1 MAKKYLDYDGLLY
14 FWQKIKLLFST
25 KAEGVKT
32 ITRSGT
38 TFTVTRADDTT
49 FEFTQQDSTVA
60 KTTTTPKMNG
70 TAAVGSET
78 KYAAGDHVHPVD
90 TSRAPTSHAST
101 ATTYGAGSGTN
112 YGHVKLSDA
121 TDGTSAAASGGTAAT
136 PKAVADALTAA
147 KEYADGLDTGVSD
160 VQVNG
165 TSVVTDGVANVALV
179 GANGTVGVVKNGS
192 TVTSTSGLTA
202 SPIINGVPYYKDTNT
217 TYTNEKLGQGYGTCS
232 TAEDTAAKVVTLSGY
247 ELVKGGII
255 SILFTHAT
263 ASFTTLNVNSKGA
276 KYVKYRD
283 TAATTS
289 APVSIKRYAN
299 TILKFMYDGTNYV
312 FIGAENHNATAS
324 YDGLMSKTDKG
335 KLDGIDT
342 NADKNQNAFSNVKVG
357 TTTIEADTE
366 TDTLEL
372 AAGTNITLTP
382 DAAND
387 KVTIAFSGTIPTV
400 PNNFGTVKV
409 GTTNVVADTTSDTL
423 ELAAGSN
430 ITLTPDATNDKVTI
444 AATDTTYSAGTSSL
458 IMAGVD
464 TSNRVWTA
472 QILHNYVTESI
483 ATAQTGA
490 ATFQG
495 TAPTSFAPTN
505 YRKGYY
511 WIVETA
517 GTYATQTCEPGDMI
531 FAIADYASSYKA
543 ADFTVIQT
551 NLDITSIANSEIDNI
566 LQS

>member
-49 FEFTQQDSTVA
+49 FTFTQQDNTVA

-112 YGHVKLSDA
+112 YGHVKLSDVVDS
-121 TDGTSAAASGGTAAT
+121 TSDEDGGIAAT
-136 PKAVADALTAA
+136 PLAVRAALTEA
-147 KEYADGLDTGVSD
+147 KDYADGLDTGVSD

-165 TSVVTDGVANVALV
+165 TSVVTGGVASVPLV
-179 GANGTVGVVKNGS
+179 GANGTTGVVKNGS

-217 TYTNEKLGQGYGTCS
+217 TYTNEKLGQGFGTCS
-232 TAEDTAAKVVTLSGY
+232 TAEDTAAKVVTLSSY

-255 SILFTHAT
+255 SVLFTKAT
-263 ASFTTLNVNSKGA
+263 SSFTTLNVNSKGA
-276 KYVKYRD
+276 KFVKYRD
-283 TAATTS
+283 TAATAS
-289 APVSIKRYAN
+289 APVSIKRPEN

-312 FIGAENHNATAS
+312 FIGAENHNATVS
-324 YDGLMSKTDKG
+324 YDGLMSKTDKS

-342 NADKNQNAFSNVKVG
+342 GADVNQNAFSNVKVG
-357 TTTIEADTE
+357 STTIAADIT

-409 GTTNVVADTTSDTL
+409 GTTSVVADTTSDTL
-423 ELAAGSN
+423 ELVAGSN

-444 AATDTTYSAGTSSL
+444 AATDTKYSAGTSSL

-511 WIVETA
+511 WIVGTA

-551 NLDITSIANSEIDNI
+551 NLDITSIANSEIDTI
-566 LQS
+566 LAS